1 MPQAQQLTA
10 RQREITRRLLEQGF
24 LSTSSLAASFGVSDM
39 TIRRDARQLENA
51 GAALIVHGGLTLP
64 HGGGHTGGF
73 AQRAR
78 VDARAKARVARACAR
93 LVGPRD
99 RVLIDA
105 GTTAYEVARKLP
117 PGFEGTLITHSA
129 PVIQLASRMSH
140 VTTIALGGELL
151 LDSQAF
157 IGDLTVSNIAV
168 LRAETAFIGAAA
180 VNHEGLYIER
190 NLELRTKRALMSAA
204 DRVVLAVTASK
215 MSSSELVH
223 LCDFTPIHLVVTD
236 APPPEPIQRSM
247 SASGTDLLIATD

>member
-1 MPQAQQLTA
+1 MPETEQLTT

-24 LSTSSLAASFGVSDM
+24 LSTSSLATSFGVSDM
-39 TIRRDARQLENA
+39 TIRRDARQLEKA

-64 HGGGHTGGF
+64 PGGRHTEGF
-73 AQRAR
+73 VQRAR

-93 LVGPRD
+93 LVGPQD

-105 GTTAYEVARKLP
+105 GTTAYEVARVLASS
-117 PGFEGTLITHSA
+117 FEGTLITHSA
-129 PVIQLASRMSH
+129 PVIQLALRMPR

-157 IGDLTVSNIAV
+157 IGDMTVSNIGV

-180 VNHEGLYIER
+180 VNDEGLFIER
-190 NLELRTKRALMSAA
+190 NLELRTKRTLMRSA

-223 LCDFTPIHLVVTD
+223 LCDFEPIHLLVTD
-236 APPPEPIQRSM
+236 APPPEPIRRSLA
-247 SASGTDLLIATD
+247 ASGTDLLVATD

>member
-1 MPQAQQLTA
+1 MPGVERLTP
-10 RQREITRRLLEQGF
+10 RQREITRQLSEQGF
-24 LSTSSLAASFGVSDM
+24 LSTSSLASSFGVSDM

-64 HGGGHTGGF
+64 HGGRHTEGF

-93 LVGPRD
+93 LVGAQE

-105 GTTAYEVARKLP
+105 GTTAYEVARVLATD
-117 PGFEGTLITHSA
+117 FAGTLITHSA
-129 PVIQLASRMSH
+129 PVIQLALRMPQ
-140 VTTIALGGELL
+140 VTTIALGGQLL

-157 IGDLTVSNIAV
+157 IGDVTVSNIAG

-190 NLELRTKRALMSAA
+190 NLELRTKRALMQAA

-223 LCDFTPIHLVVTD
+223 LCDFGPIHLVVTD
-236 APPPEPIQRSM
+236 KAPPETIRRTLA
-247 SASGTDLLIATD
+247 ASGTDVLVATD